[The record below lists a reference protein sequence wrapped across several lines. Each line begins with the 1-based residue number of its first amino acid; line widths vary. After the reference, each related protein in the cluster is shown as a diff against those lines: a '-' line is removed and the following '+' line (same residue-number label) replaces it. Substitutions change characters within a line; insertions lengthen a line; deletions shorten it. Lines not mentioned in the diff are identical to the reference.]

1 VTRRASL
8 PGADVLF
15 RGTPGPYPS
24 SEGGRSDQAPG
35 NPEFAAMS
43 EARLP
48 FDAATGFQTVSVGR
62 PDEAPVKP
70 RHDEK
75 ITFYCT
81 GSELTRL
88 ERARLALRSD
98 HKLPSDRGR
107 IVRAALAEILE
118 DFEAKGSQSA
128 LLRRLSSEG

>member
-15 RGTPGPYPS
+15 RGTPGPQPS
-24 SEGGRSDQAPG
+24 SEEGRSDRAPGMPELGTIPPPAAAASGTPTVGTQAPEQG
-35 NPEFAAMS
+35 P
-43 EARLP
+43 AR
-48 FDAATGFQTVSVGR
+48 
-62 PDEAPVKP
+62 P

-88 ERARLALRSD
+88 EKARLALRSE

-107 IVRAALAEILE
+107 IVRAALTEMLE
-118 DFEAKGSQSA
+118 DFEAKGSHSA
-128 LLRRLSSEG
+128 LLRRLSSDS